1 MFYGTQHVLRHT
13 LIAGQLRTSMSWDAS
28 SFNQPLGAWAVRPE
42 ANTSYMFDG
51 ATAFDRAANAPWY
64 T

>member
-1 MFYGTQHVLRHT
+1 
-13 LIAGQLRTSMSWDAS
+13 MSWDAS

-51 ATAFDRAANAPWY
+51 ATAFDRAANAPCY